1 MNTPGDG
8 DARRLTSAKVLL
20 VRAILWTAAL
30 VLASGWF
37 ALLYLV
43 GQILPG
49 WMTYDPFGRLPSVA
63 LFLGALITF
72 PVGLAGW
79 IFLLMT
85 KPYLLA
91 WLKLPQ
97 DALKAQR
104 RRHKDY
110 PLVGRRSDLT
120 KGLFD

>member
-1 MNTPGDG
+1 MSAQDDG
-8 DARRLTSAKVLL
+8 NARRLTSAKVLL
-20 VRAILWTAAL
+20 VRAILWAAAL

-37 ALLYLV
+37 AFLYLA

-49 WMTYDPFGRLPSVA
+49 WMTHDPFGRTPSVA
-63 LFLGALITF
+63 LFLGALITV

-79 IFLLMT
+79 ILLLMT

-91 WLKLPQ
+91 WLNLPQ

-110 PLVGRRSDLT
+110 PLVGRRRDLT
-120 KGLFD
+120 NVPFD